1 MTLAN
6 LKLTA
11 TKKPTQISAVIQ
23 RRNKLVMR
31 LREQIELT
39 KAEQAGTAYIPT
51 KLRSVTDT
59 ETGMRKQVAVSK
71 RVKSWVFTAD
81 NGKLCVNVRYGAR
94 ILELAK
100 GKNSIEV
107 GSGSELLSVL
117 ETVKKSVELGE
128 LDTQIEAAS
137 AAVRERFAH

>member
-6 LKLTA
+6 LKLTNA
-11 TKKPTQISAVIQ
+11 KKPTQISAVVQ

-31 LREQIELT
+31 LREQIEMT
-39 KAEQAGTAYIPT
+39 KAEQAGTAYMPT

-59 ETGMRKQVAVSK
+59 ETGMRKQVVVSK

-100 GKNSIEV
+100 GKTAIEV
-107 GSGSELLSVL
+107 ATAKELVSTF
-117 ETVKKSVELGE
+117 ETICAAVTAGE
-128 LDTQIEAAS
+128 LDAAIDAIS
-137 AAVRERFAH
+137 NQLRSGLNK

>member
-11 TKKPTQISAVIQ
+11 AKKPTQISAVIQ

-31 LREQIELT
+31 LREQIEMT
-39 KAEQAGTAYIPT
+39 KAEQAGTAYMPT

-100 GKNSIEV
+100 GKTAIEV
-107 GSGSELLSVL
+107 ATAKELVATFEALCAAVNS
-117 ETVKKSVELGE
+117 GE
-128 LDTQIEAAS
+128 LDAAIDAAS
-137 AAVRERFAH
+137 NQLRSGFTK

>member
-11 TKKPTQISAVIQ
+11 AKKPTQISAVVQ

-39 KAEQAGTAYIPT
+39 KAEQAGTTYMPT

-71 RVKSWVFTAD
+71 RVI
-81 NGKLCVNVRYGAR
+81 KLGIY
-94 ILELAK
+94 
-100 GKNSIEV
+100 S
-107 GSGSELLSVL
+107 
-117 ETVKKSVELGE
+117 
-128 LDTQIEAAS
+128 
-137 AAVRERFAH
+137 

>member
-6 LKLTA
+6 LKLTNA
-11 TKKPTQISAVIQ
+11 KKPTQISAVVQ

-31 LREQIELT
+31 LREQIEMT
-39 KAEQAGTAYIPT
+39 KAEQAGTAYMPT

-59 ETGMRKQVAVSK
+59 ETVMRKQVAVSN

-94 ILELAK
+94 VLDLGKGKTAVELASAK
-100 GKNSIEV
+100 
-107 GSGSELLSVL
+107 ELVATL
-117 ETVKKSVELGE
+117 ETISAAVNAGE
-128 LDTQIEAAS
+128 LDAAMEAAS
-137 AAVRERFAH
+137 TKLRSAFTK